1 MAALVGGFSKE
12 MKATEEV
19 QKIVDEVRSQ
29 AEAMAGKSFKEF
41 KAISYRSQVVQG
53 MNYLVK
59 VQVGDSSYV
68 HLRIH
73 QSLPQ
78 DGSKIEL
85 IAIRT
90 GLSEDDSL
98 DDFKA
103 DGKN

>member
-1 MAALVGGFSKE
+1 MLSCRLSSARIWNFTSLLVIWSSNLVSSPFKDNFRF
-12 MKATEEV
+12 
-19 QKIVDEVRSQ
+19 ISQ
-29 AEAMAGKSFKEF
+29 
-41 KAISYRSQVVQG
+41 
-53 MNYLVK
+53 

-90 GLSEDDSL
+90 GLLEDDSL